1 MRRALAI
8 ALTAL
13 AAFTGTPAAAQLP
26 AGWQV
31 QAIPATDSTKLI
43 ALAGSPDR
51 ESVGLLYTDTA
62 PGRNEQLRLMSF
74 DAAGKARRTA
84 DLGAR
89 GDPLREQSAIAFDGA
104 GNAYAA
110 APGESGVRLSR
121 LDARGAVTPFGKGL
135 AATGGGTKIGALLHT
150 RDGALIVAG
159 AVDGKGFV
167 AAVSPQGETVWSKS
181 FDQLVAVFD
190 IVEQGDA
197 YVVAG
202 ALPGEMFPAGVWLAR
217 LGRDGAVLEEQT
229 RTGPTRYAHLASD
242 GRRIGL
248 LYEQLDAGLE
258 TGSVVLELYAGAA
271 LREPARQ
278 TLFEGALAAPFTLSG
293 GGGRFTAAGVA
304 KHGRLQVIAIDAAG
318 KQAKRHEGKAR
329 APDYT
334 RFHSVDVVR
343 SATVTWLAGLRSH
356 ADGQRRQFELVLA
369 KVPD

>member
-1 MRRALAI
+1 MRRALFA

-13 AAFTGTPAAAQLP
+13 AWTVAAPAAAQLP

-31 QAIPATDSTKLI
+31 QAVPATDSTKLI

-51 ESVGLLYTDTA
+51 NTVGLLYTDAA

-74 DAAGKARRTA
+74 DASGKARRTA

-89 GDPLREQSAIAFDGA
+89 GDPLREHAAIAFDGT
-104 GNAYAA
+104 GNTYAA
-110 APGESGVRLSR
+110 APGESGVRLAR
-121 LDARGAVTPFGKGL
+121 LDARGAVAPFGKGL
-135 AATGGGTKIGALLHT
+135 AGAGGAKVGALLHT
-150 RDGALIVAG
+150 RDGTLLVSGAL
-159 AVDGKGFV
+159 DGKGFV
-167 AAVSPQGETVWSKS
+167 AALSAQGETVWSRS

-190 IVEQGDA
+190 IIEHGDA

-202 ALPGEMFPAGVWLAR
+202 ALPGEMFPAGVWLGR
-217 LGRDGAVLEEQT
+217 LGRDGAVLDEQT

-242 GRRIGL
+242 GRRVGL

-258 TGSVVLELYAGAA
+258 TGSVLLELYAGAA

-278 TLFEGALAAPFTLSG
+278 TLFQGALAAPFTLSG

-304 KHGRLQVIAIDAAG
+304 KHGRLQVIAIDATG
-318 KQAKRHEGKAR
+318 KASRQFEGKAS

-343 SATVTWLAGLRSH
+343 SATGAWLAGLRSH

-369 KVPD
+369 KVPDQ